1 MCEKRLKVNLYFKK
15 KNLFLLNFF
24 YKIKQDKKLGILY
37 QTNIKLWKKNLV
49 HEMDNWVRLEEH
61 EA

>member
-1 MCEKRLKVNLYFKK
+1 MIVERLIFITFMLMCEKRLKVNLYFKK

-37 QTNIKLWKKNLV
+37 QTNIKLWKKKFSP
-49 HEMDNWVRLEEH
+49 
-61 EA
+61 